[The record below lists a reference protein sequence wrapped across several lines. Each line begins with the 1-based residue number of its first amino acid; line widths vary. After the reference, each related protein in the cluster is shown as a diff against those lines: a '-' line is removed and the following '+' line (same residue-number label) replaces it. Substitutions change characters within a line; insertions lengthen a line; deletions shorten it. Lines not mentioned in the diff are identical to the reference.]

1 MDRKQLIQLL
11 KEKGRYI
18 SPDGVVDI
26 TWLADEGRGFIDIV
40 NPNNSY
46 NFKQLKTK
54 FDAVKESLPHGTW
67 EFNPD
72 TPQKGRIYKR
82 LFPNSSP
89 TFYGQSKF
97 NSSWKGV
104 LTHNSLMQ
112 GKSDIF
118 PQKEMLQML
127 KRIATKRS

>member
-1 MDRKQLIQLL
+1 MSGTIRLTREIEDIRKNPPSNCSAQPVDDNYNPITY
-11 KEKGRYI
+11 KGYDWYEGYSNAAINAVER
-18 SPDGVVDI
+18 VV
-26 TWLADEGRGFIDIV
+26 TGWM
-40 NPNNSY
+40 SKY
-46 NFKQLKTK
+46 NIPF
-54 FDAVKESLPHGTW
+54 HY
-67 EFNPD
+67 N
-72 TPQKGRIYKR
+72 YKR

-89 TFYGQSKF
+89 TFYGTSKF